1 MKTFQMFLC
10 SLHLEQIYLNILGSR
25 WMIFKMDEL
34 KREDSFF
41 IFGLVGSNSL
51 NKCIFLNQACN
62 FPEE

>member
-1 MKTFQMFLC
+1 
-10 SLHLEQIYLNILGSR
+10 
-25 WMIFKMDEL
+25 MIFKMDEL